1 MWRQDKTL
9 NKGSPYAYPI
19 MIPHITSDPNSIP
32 SLSDGERPMN
42 AIQVGHLLKKFGVV
56 TAVNDISLTVKDG
69 EIFGFLGPNGAGKT
83 TTIRLLTGVLTPDAG
98 TVQICGIDIHRH
110 PLDAKMQMGVIPE
123 SSTVYGDLT
132 AEQNL
137 HLSGKMYG
145 MPRALREERTCKV
158 LLQLGLSERRR
169 SPVRTFSKG
178 MKQRVSIACAI
189 IHRPRVLFLDE
200 PTSGLDVQSR
210 RLVIETIRQMN
221 AQGST
226 IFLTTHNIEEA
237 NTLCQTVCII
247 NKGKIVA
254 QDSPERLKKMFE
266 TTQSV
271 EVSFDRV
278 VTQDLFEVEGII
290 RAEPCG
296 DKWRLYT
303 DNPDRVVKYIVRRA
317 EGESLSITSLT
328 TSGPSLE
335 EAFVHLT
342 ECL

>member
-1 MWRQDKTL
+1 
-9 NKGSPYAYPI
+9 
-19 MIPHITSDPNSIP
+19 
-32 SLSDGERPMN
+32 MN
-42 AIQVGHLLKKFGVV
+42 AVEVEHLVKRFGSV
-56 TAVNDISLTVKDG
+56 TAVNDVSLTVPES

-83 TTIRLLTGVLTPDAG
+83 TTIRLLTGVLIPDAG
-98 TVQICGIDIHRH
+98 TVRINGIDIHRH

-123 SSTVYGDLT
+123 SSTVYGDLS

-145 MPRALREERTCKV
+145 MSRALRDKRIDEL
-158 LLQLGLSERRR
+158 LLQLGLGEKRH
-169 SPVRTFSKG
+169 SPVREFSKG

-210 RLVIETIRQMN
+210 RLVLETIRRMN
-221 AQGST
+221 GQGST

-237 NTLCQTVCII
+237 NTLCHTVCII

-254 QDSPERLKKMFE
+254 QDSPERLRKMFD

-271 EVSFDRV
+271 EVSFDRA
-278 VTQDLFEVEGII
+278 VTLDLFAAEGIV

-303 DNPDRVVKYIVRRA
+303 DNPDQVLKYLVGRA
-317 EGESLSITSLT
+317 ERESLGITSLT

-335 EAFVHLT
+335 EAFVQIT
-342 ECL
+342 ERA

>member
-1 MWRQDKTL
+1 
-9 NKGSPYAYPI
+9 
-19 MIPHITSDPNSIP
+19 
-32 SLSDGERPMN
+32 MN
-42 AIQVGHLLKKFGVV
+42 AIQADNLFKKFGAV
-56 TAVNDISLTVKDG
+56 TAVNNVNLSVREG
-69 EIFGFLGPNGAGKT
+69 ETFGFLGPNGAGKT

-98 TVQICGIDIHRH
+98 TVRINGIDIHNH

-145 MPRALREERTCKV
+145 MSKVIRNERVNEILR
-158 LLQLGLSERRR
+158 QLNLYEKRHTL
-169 SPVRTFSKG
+169 VRTFSKG
-178 MKQRVSIACAI
+178 MKQRVSIACAV
-189 IHRPRVLFLDE
+189 IHRPSVLFLDE

-210 RLVIETIRQMN
+210 RLVIETVHQMN
-221 AQGST
+221 EQGST

-247 NKGKIVA
+247 NKGELVA
-254 QDSPERLKKMFE
+254 QDSPERLKKMFD

-271 EVSFDRV
+271 EVSFDR
-278 VTQDLFEVEGII
+278 TITPDLFMAEGIL

-303 DNPDRVVKYIVRRA
+303 DTPDRVLKYIVGRA
-317 EGESLSITSLT
+317 EHESIGITSLS

-335 EAFVHLT
+335 EAFVQLT
-342 ECL
+342 ECE

>member
-1 MWRQDKTL
+1 M
-9 NKGSPYAYPI
+9 
-19 MIPHITSDPNSIP
+19 NSI
-32 SLSDGERPMN
+32 E
-42 AIQVGHLLKKFGVV
+42 ATHLVKKFGPV
-56 TAVNDISLTVKDG
+56 TAVSEVSLTVREG

-83 TTIRLLTGVLTPDAG
+83 TTMRMLTGVLTPDSG
-98 TVQICGIDIHRH
+98 SVLIGGIDIHRH

-123 SSTVYGDLT
+123 NSTVYGDLS

-145 MPRALREERTCKV
+145 MPRGEREKRIDEI
-158 LLQLGLSERRR
+158 LSHMGLFEKRHL
-169 SPVRTFSKG
+169 PVRTFSKG

-189 IHRPRVLFLDE
+189 IHRPRVLLLDE

-210 RLVIETIRQMN
+210 RLVIDTIREMN
-221 AQGST
+221 EAGST

-237 NTLCQTVCII
+237 NMLCQTVCII

-254 QDSPERLKKMFE
+254 KDSPERLRKMFD

-271 EVSFDRV
+271 EVSFDRA
-278 VTQDLFEVEGII
+278 VTRDLFVADGIL

-296 DKWRLYT
+296 DKWRIYT
-303 DNPDRVVKYIVRRA
+303 DNPDRVLKYLVGLAGR
-317 EGESLSITSLT
+317 ESIGITSLA

-335 EAFVHLT
+335 EAFVQLT
-342 ECL
+342 ECA

>member
-1 MWRQDKTL
+1 
-9 NKGSPYAYPI
+9 
-19 MIPHITSDPNSIP
+19 
-32 SLSDGERPMN
+32 MN
-42 AIQVGHLLKKFGVV
+42 AIEAGHLIKRFGTV
-56 TAVNDISLTVKDG
+56 TAVNDVTITVREG

-83 TTIRLLTGVLTPDAG
+83 TTMRLLTGVLTPDAG
-98 TVQICGIDIHRH
+98 TARINGIDIHRH

-123 SSTVYGDLT
+123 SSTVYGDMS

-137 HLSGKMYG
+137 HLSGQMYG
-145 MPRALREERTCKV
+145 MPRALRQERIDEI
-158 LLQLGLSERRR
+158 LSRMGLSEKRRL
-169 SPVRTFSKG
+169 PVRTFSKG

-189 IHRPRVLFLDE
+189 IHRPKVLFLDE

-210 RLVIETIRQMN
+210 RLVIETIHQMN
-221 AQGST
+221 EQGST

-254 QDSPERLKKMFE
+254 QDSPERLKKMFD

-271 EVSFDRV
+271 EVSFDRP
-278 VTQDLFEVEGII
+278 VTRDLFVAEGIL

-303 DNPDRVVKYIVRRA
+303 DKPDLVLKYLVRSA
-317 EGESLSITSLT
+317 ERESIGITSLT

-335 EAFVHLT
+335 EAFVQIT
-342 ECL
+342 ECA

>member
-1 MWRQDKTL
+1 
-9 NKGSPYAYPI
+9 
-19 MIPHITSDPNSIP
+19 
-32 SLSDGERPMN
+32 MN
-42 AIQVGHLLKKFGVV
+42 AIEAKHLIKRFGTV
-56 TAVNDISLTVKDG
+56 TAVNDVSLTVREG
-69 EIFGFLGPNGAGKT
+69 ETFGFLGPNGAGKT
-83 TTIRLLTGVLTPDAG
+83 TTMRMLTGVLTPESG
-98 TVQICGIDIHRH
+98 TVLINGIDIHRH

-123 SSTVYGDLT
+123 SSTVYGDLS

-145 MPRALREERTCKV
+145 MPRALREERIDEI
-158 LLQLGLSERRR
+158 LSQMNLSEKRHTL
-169 SPVRTFSKG
+169 VRTFSKG

-189 IHRPRVLFLDE
+189 IHRPRILFLDE

-210 RLVIETIRQMN
+210 RLVIETIHTMN
-221 AQGST
+221 EQGST

-247 NKGKIVA
+247 HKGRIVA
-254 QDSPERLKKMFE
+254 QDSPEQLKKMFD

-271 EVSFDRV
+271 EVSFDRP
-278 VTQDLFEVEGII
+278 VTRDLFVAEGIL

-303 DNPDRVVKYIVRRA
+303 DNPDLVLKYIVGRA
-317 EGESLSITSLT
+317 ERDSIGITSLT

-335 EAFVHLT
+335 EVFVQLT
-342 ECL
+342 ECA

>member
-1 MWRQDKTL
+1 
-9 NKGSPYAYPI
+9 
-19 MIPHITSDPNSIP
+19 
-32 SLSDGERPMN
+32 MN
-42 AIQVGHLLKKFGVV
+42 AIQADHLIKRFGSV
-56 TAVNDISLTVKDG
+56 TAVNDVSLAVREG

-83 TTIRLLTGVLTPDAG
+83 TTMRLLTGVLTPDSGA
-98 TVQICGIDIHRH
+98 VHINGIDIHRH

-123 SSTVYGDLT
+123 SSTVYGDLS

-137 HLSGKMYG
+137 QLSGQMYG
-145 MPRALREERTCKV
+145 MSRALREERIAE
-158 LLQLGLSERRR
+158 LLSRMGLSEKRRL
-169 SPVRTFSKG
+169 PVRTFSKG

-189 IHRPRVLFLDE
+189 IHRPHVLLLDE

-210 RLVIETIRQMN
+210 RLVIETIRDMN
-221 AQGST
+221 EHGST

-254 QDSPERLKKMFE
+254 QDSPERLKKMFD

-271 EVSFDRV
+271 EVSFDRA
-278 VTQDLFEVEGII
+278 VTRDLFAAEAIL

-296 DKWRLYT
+296 DKWRLFT
-303 DNPDRVVKYIVRRA
+303 DNPDLVLKYIVGCA
-317 EGESLSITSLT
+317 ERESLGITSLT

-335 EAFVHLT
+335 EAFVQIT
-342 ECL
+342 ECA

>member
-1 MWRQDKTL
+1 MKVIE
-9 NKGSPYAYPI
+9 A
-19 MIPHITSDPNSIP
+19 
-32 SLSDGERPMN
+32 
-42 AIQVGHLLKKFGVV
+42 GHLIKRFGTV
-56 TAVNDISLTVKDG
+56 TAVNDVSLTVREG
-69 EIFGFLGPNGAGKT
+69 ETFGFLGPNGAGKT
-83 TTIRLLTGVLTPDAG
+83 TTIRLLTGVLMPDAG
-98 TVQICGIDIHRH
+98 DVRINGIDIHRH

-145 MPRALREERTCKV
+145 MPRALRNERIDEIFV
-158 LLQLGLSERRR
+158 QMGFSEKRRN
-169 SPVRTFSKG
+169 PVRTFSKG

-210 RLVIETIRQMN
+210 RLVIETIHQMN
-221 AQGST
+221 EQGST

-247 NKGKIVA
+247 NKGQIVA
-254 QDSPERLKKMFE
+254 QDSPERLKKMFA

-271 EVSFDRV
+271 EVSFDRT
-278 VTQDLFEVEGII
+278 VTRDLFAAEGIV

-303 DNPDRVVKYIVRRA
+303 DNPDRVLKYIVGRA
-317 EGESLSITSLT
+317 ERESLGITSLT

-342 ECL
+342 ECA

>member
-1 MWRQDKTL
+1 
-9 NKGSPYAYPI
+9 
-19 MIPHITSDPNSIP
+19 
-32 SLSDGERPMN
+32 MN
-42 AIQVGHLLKKFGVV
+42 AIDAGHLVKRFGAV
-56 TAVNDISLTVKDG
+56 TAVDDISLTVREG

-83 TTIRLLTGVLTPDAG
+83 TTMRMLTGVLTPETG
-98 TVQICGIDIHRH
+98 TVLINGIDIHRH
-110 PLDAKMQMGVIPE
+110 PLEAKMQMGVIPE
-123 SSTVYGDLT
+123 SSTVYGDLS
-132 AEQNL
+132 AEENL

-145 MPRALREERTCKV
+145 MPRALRKERIDEI
-158 LLQLGLSERRR
+158 LSRMGLSEKRQFL
-169 SPVRTFSKG
+169 VRTFSKG

-189 IHRPRVLFLDE
+189 LHRPKVLFLDE

-210 RLVIETIRQMN
+210 RLVIETIHQMN
-221 AQGST
+221 EQGST

-237 NTLCQTVCII
+237 NTLCKMVCII

-254 QDSPERLKKMFE
+254 QDSPERLKKMFD

-271 EVSFDRV
+271 EVSFDRP
-278 VTQDLFEVEGII
+278 VTRELFEAEGIL

-303 DNPDRVVKYIVRRA
+303 DNPDQVLKYLVGRA
-317 EGESLSITSLT
+317 ERESLGITSLT

-342 ECL
+342 ECA

>member
-1 MWRQDKTL
+1 MD
-9 NKGSPYAYPI
+9 
-19 MIPHITSDPNSIP
+19 
-32 SLSDGERPMN
+32 
-42 AIQVGHLLKKFGVV
+42 AIRAEHLKKVFGQISAVDDV
-56 TAVNDISLTVKDG
+56 TLLVK
-69 EIFGFLGPNGAGKT
+69 EKETFGFLGPNGAGKT
-83 TTIRLLTGVLTPDAG
+83 TTIRLLTGVLTPDIG
-98 TVQICGIDIHRH
+98 TVHINGIDIHRH

-123 SSTVYGDLT
+123 SSTVYGDLS

-145 MPRALREERTCKV
+145 MTRALRDKRIDEI
-158 LLQLGLSERRR
+158 LSWLGLSEKRGNL
-169 SPVRTFSKG
+169 VRTFSKG

-189 IHRPRVLFLDE
+189 IHQPRILFLDE

-210 RLVIETIRQMN
+210 RLVIETIHEMN
-221 AQGST
+221 EQGST

-247 NKGKIVA
+247 NKGKIIA
-254 QDSPERLKKMFE
+254 QDSPERLKKMFDI
-266 TTQSV
+266 TQSI
-271 EVSFDRV
+271 EVSFDRP
-278 VTQDLFEVEGII
+278 VTRDLFAIEGIL

-303 DNPDRVVKYIVRRA
+303 ENPDRVLKYLVGRA
-317 EGESLSITSLT
+317 ERESIGITSLK

-342 ECL
+342 ECA

>member
-1 MWRQDKTL
+1 
-9 NKGSPYAYPI
+9 
-19 MIPHITSDPNSIP
+19 
-32 SLSDGERPMN
+32 MN
-42 AIQVGHLLKKFGVV
+42 ALHVEHLVKRFGPV
-56 TAVNDISLTVKDG
+56 TAVNDVSLTVPEG

-83 TTIRLLTGVLTPDAG
+83 TTIRLLTGVLAPDVG
-98 TVQICGIDIHRH
+98 TVRINGIDIHRH
-110 PLDAKMQMGVIPE
+110 PLEAKMQMGVIPE
-123 SSTVYGDLT
+123 NSTVYADLS

-145 MPRALREERTCKV
+145 MSRTLREKRIDE
-158 LLQLGLSERRR
+158 LLSQLGLGEKRKNT
-169 SPVRTFSKG
+169 VRELSKG

-189 IHRPRVLFLDE
+189 IHHPRVLVLDE

-210 RLVIETIRQMN
+210 RLVLETIHRMN
-221 AQGST
+221 EQGST

-237 NTLCQTVCII
+237 NTLCHTVCII

-254 QDSPERLKKMFE
+254 QDSPERLKKMFD

-271 EVSFDRV
+271 EVSFDRP
-278 VTQDLFEVEGII
+278 VTRDLFAAEGIL

-303 DNPDRVVKYIVRRA
+303 DNPDQVLKYLVTRA
-317 EGESLSITSLT
+317 ERESLGITSLT

-335 EAFVHLT
+335 EAFVQIT
-342 ECL
+342 GCA

>member
-1 MWRQDKTL
+1 
-9 NKGSPYAYPI
+9 
-19 MIPHITSDPNSIP
+19 
-32 SLSDGERPMN
+32 MN
-42 AIQVGHLLKKFGVV
+42 ALYVEHLVKRFGSV
-56 TAVNDISLTVKDG
+56 TAVNDVSLTVPEG

-83 TTIRLLTGVLTPDAG
+83 TTIRLLTGVLIPDAG
-98 TVQICGIDIHRH
+98 SVRINGIDIHRH

-137 HLSGKMYG
+137 NLSGKMYG
-145 MPRALREERTCKV
+145 MSRAVRDARIDE
-158 LLQLGLSERRR
+158 LLSQLGLGEKRH
-169 SPVRTFSKG
+169 SPVREFSKG

-210 RLVIETIRQMN
+210 RLVLETIRQMN
-221 AQGST
+221 EQGST

-237 NTLCQTVCII
+237 NTLCHTVCII

-254 QDSPERLKKMFE
+254 QDSPERLKKMFD

-271 EVSFDRV
+271 EVSFDRP
-278 VTQDLFEVEGII
+278 VTRDLFAADGIL

-303 DNPDRVVKYIVRRA
+303 DNPDQVLKYLVGRA
-317 EGESLSITSLT
+317 ERESLAITSLT

-335 EAFVHLT
+335 EAFVQIT
-342 ECL
+342 ECA

>member
-1 MWRQDKTL
+1 
-9 NKGSPYAYPI
+9 
-19 MIPHITSDPNSIP
+19 
-32 SLSDGERPMN
+32 MN
-42 AIQVGHLLKKFGVV
+42 AIEAGHLIKRFGTV
-56 TAVNDISLTVKDG
+56 TAVNDVSLTVREG
-69 EIFGFLGPNGAGKT
+69 ETFGFLGPNGAGKT
-83 TTIRLLTGVLTPDAG
+83 TTIRLLTGVLTPDAED
-98 TVQICGIDIHRH
+98 VRINGIDIHRH

-123 SSTVYGDLT
+123 SSTVYGDLS

-145 MPRALREERTCKV
+145 MPRALRDERIDEI
-158 LLQLGLSERRR
+158 LLQMGLSEKRRN
-169 SPVRTFSKG
+169 PVRTFSKG

-210 RLVIETIRQMN
+210 RLVIETIHHMN
-221 AQGST
+221 EQGST

-247 NKGKIVA
+247 NKGQIVA
-254 QDSPERLKKMFE
+254 QDSPERLKKMFD

-271 EVSFDRV
+271 EVSFDRTV
-278 VTQDLFEVEGII
+278 SRDLFAAEGIL

-303 DNPDRVVKYIVRRA
+303 DTPDRVLKYVVGRA
-317 EGESLSITSLT
+317 ERESLGITSLM

-342 ECL
+342 ECV